1 MSMNRSRYLVRALAG
16 VALAGGLLWGADAS
30 ASPTGAFITTIPNG
44 AVNTC
49 LNCHTSMFPD
59 GGTDDPQLTSF
70 GTDVLA
76 TMGGVSVDAGGMP
89 HWTAALCQKDSDGD
103 GQTNGQEL
111 GDPCCTWVE
120 GQAAPR
126 TTAVSNPSDPLGKS
140 SDPSTPACGTAPP
153 ADGGDSGGGCAV
165 VGSAVGL
172 SGSAVAL
179 MVLAL
184 AGGPLRR
191 RRR

>member
-1 MSMNRSRYLVRALAG
+1 MRMKRARHRGWTLA
-16 VALAGGLLWGADAS
+16 ALTLAGGMLWGSSAGAS
-30 ASPTGAFITTIPNG
+30 STGAFLTTIPNG
-44 AVNTC
+44 DNAQGFTC
-49 LNCHTSMFPD
+49 LACHTDMLGP
-59 GGTDDPQLTSF
+59 TLTSF
-70 GTDVLA
+70 GNDVLA
-76 TMGGVSVDAGGMP
+76 TMDGPVDAGGSP

-120 GQAAPR
+120 GAAEPR
-126 TTAVSNPSDPLGKS
+126 TTALSNPSDAAS
-140 SDPSTPACGTAPP
+140 QSADPATPACGAPP
-153 ADGGDSGGGCAV
+153 SDDGGGGCTV

-172 SGSAVAL
+172 SGSAIAL
-179 MVLAL
+179 VVMAL

>member
-1 MSMNRSRYLVRALAG
+1 MNRSRYTGLTLAG
-16 VALAGGLLWGADAS
+16 VTLAAGLLWGADAW

-44 AVNTC
+44 AVFTC

-76 TMGGVSVDAGGMP
+76 TMNGVSVDAGGKP

-120 GQAAPR
+120 GQTAPR
-126 TTAVSNPSDPLGKS
+126 ITGVSNPSDATSKS
-140 SDPSTPACGTAPP
+140 ADPSTPACNAAPP
-153 ADGGDSGGGCAV
+153 ADGGDSGGGCTV

-191 RRR
+191 RRHG